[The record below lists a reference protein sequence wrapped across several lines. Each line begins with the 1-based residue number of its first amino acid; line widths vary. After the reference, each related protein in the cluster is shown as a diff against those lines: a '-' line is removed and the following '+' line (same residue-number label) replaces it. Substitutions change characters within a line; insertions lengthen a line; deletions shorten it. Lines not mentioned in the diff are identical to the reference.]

1 MVLKCQQVRF
11 IAEVSEM
18 DLLCLQVIEPQVRNQ
33 LLDFQKYGVA
43 FGISNGGRCMI
54 ADDMGLGKT
63 YQALAIADFY
73 KNDFPL
79 LICTTATARDGWVQ
93 HVRNLLPWIS
103 AESIVCWQSTQEYF
117 GNIKVLITSYSLM
130 DKNCDRLCEKNF
142 GIVILVSQT
151 TNRRNFSFI
160 KTLLSGRI
168 SHNKKLQNKDGCKC
182 VSIGR
187 KG

>member
-1 MVLKCQQVRF
+1 MLQDKQVTVMTMPTIPF
-11 IAEVSEM
+11 LIAEENEI
-18 DLLCLQVIEPQVRNQ
+18 DLLCLRVIEPKLSNQ

-43 FGISNGGRCMI
+43 FGISTGGRCMI

-103 AESIVCWQSTQEYF
+103 PESIVCWQSTQEYF
-117 GNIKVLITSYSLM
+117 GNVKVLITSYSLM

-142 GIVILVSQT
+142 GILILVSEVTQKPST
-151 TNRRNFSFI
+151 FY
-160 KTLLSGRI
+160 
-168 SHNKKLQNKDGCKC
+168 
-182 VSIGR
+182 
-187 KG
+187 